1 MYVQT
6 YIVFGSHL
14 TALFIRHLP
23 QMNQVHFI
31 RYKDHGKGLSVRKK
45 TGQKV

>member
-1 MYVQT
+1 MQT

-31 RYKDHGKGLSVRKK
+31 SYEDHWKGLSARKQNNM
-45 TGQKV
+45 TEAW